1 MKEQAHVEFDY
12 NEVVY
17 TIMALTCWDGWA
29 GSRNA
34 STAEMDVVN
43 NVVIKLRTLRSE
55 MEAHS

>member
-1 MKEQAHVEFDY
+1 MIEPANIEFDY

-43 NVVIKLRTLRSE
+43 NVVMKLRTLRSE
-55 MEAHS
+55 MEAI